1 MKNCFFIGNNSEKLA
16 EVYGKEKISQMK
28 ALGMNVDTVLTK
40 KFLEDNPDSAR
51 ECEYLFSTWGMPS
64 FSEDEIRKFFPAL
77 KAVFYAAGSVQGFAR
92 EFLNCGVKVFSAWAA
107 NAVPVAEYTVSQIIL
122 ANKGYF
128 GGSRIYKETRNKPK
142 AHDYITKFPGN
153 YNISVGI
160 IGAGMIG
167 KMVIQRLKDY
177 KINVCV
183 FDPFLPDEK
192 AAELGAVKCS
202 LSEIFKNCQT
212 VSNHLANNPQTVG
225 MIDYS
230 VLKLMKKNATL
241 INTGRGAQI
250 VEEDLIKAL
259 KEEPERYA
267 VLDVTDPEPPLETS
281 ELYTLPNVVLTP
293 HIAGSF
299 GNEVLRMSEYMLD
312 EYESLI
318 NGKPNK
324 YEVTLEML
332 KTMA

>member
-1 MKNCFFIGNNSEKLA
+1 
-16 EVYGKEKISQMK
+16 
-28 ALGMNVDTVLTK
+28 
-40 KFLEDNPDSAR
+40 
-51 ECEYLFSTWGMPS
+51 
-64 FSEDEIRKFFPAL
+64 
-77 KAVFYAAGSVQGFAR
+77 
-92 EFLNCGVKVFSAWAA
+92 
-107 NAVPVAEYTVSQIIL
+107 
-122 ANKGYF
+122 
-128 GGSRIYKETRNKPK
+128 
-142 AHDYITKFPGN
+142 
-153 YNISVGI
+153 
-160 IGAGMIG
+160 
-167 KMVIQRLKDY
+167 
-177 KINVCV
+177 
-183 FDPFLPDEK
+183 
-192 AAELGAVKCS
+192 
-202 LSEIFKNCQT
+202 
-212 VSNHLANNPQTVG
+212 

-312 EYESLI
+312 EYRALI
-318 NGKPNK
+318 SGKPNK